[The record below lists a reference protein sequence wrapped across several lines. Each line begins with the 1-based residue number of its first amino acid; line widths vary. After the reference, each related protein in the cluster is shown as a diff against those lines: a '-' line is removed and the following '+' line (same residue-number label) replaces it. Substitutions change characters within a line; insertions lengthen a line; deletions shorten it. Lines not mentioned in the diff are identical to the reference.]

1 MNSASN
7 IRHSSV
13 AITHLLISLYIIF
26 VGVILAKIDRVVY
39 IICEFHGHHLAC
51 IIYRICT
58 QEWQKPS
65 WGVHRTYWANECISA
80 AWTVQIAC
88 CFCIYHYVY
97 FLHHYYHIWLL
108 GIRHWEVP
116 IFDIDE
122 RRLLW
127 WAGVLTP
134 KSFQIYCADVT
145 AIPQRREYPIYL
157 LIWLSLLLVCELVAA
172 TLLPIVLFA

>member
-1 MNSASN
+1 
-7 IRHSSV
+7 
-13 AITHLLISLYIIF
+13 
-26 VGVILAKIDRVVY
+26 
-39 IICEFHGHHLAC
+39 
-51 IIYRICT
+51 
-58 QEWQKPS
+58 
-65 WGVHRTYWANECISA
+65 
-80 AWTVQIAC
+80 
-88 CFCIYHYVY
+88 
-97 FLHHYYHIWLL
+97 LHHYYHIWLL